1 MNPTAVTLQVPA
13 HLVATFKQL
22 AELTT
27 GSGYD
32 QAPVSTSFA
41 ETEQKILNNLARIEG
56 ECIAAALRCLVPVE
70 DRVIVDGHV
79 WRRLEPA
86 KNHVYF
92 GPRAQMNIVS
102 HIYRREDIRNGPTIR
117 PMELRAGIVGGRYT
131 PATAKALAALAQA
144 MPSREAEL
152 VANALGVMPYSR
164 STYLRSGNELGT
176 LWEELREDLETA
188 LAYSTPIPIGAASV
202 SIAVDRVSVPMAEP
216 RQRTAED
223 DANGIKNPISTVH
236 RMAFVSVTTLH
247 DNEGAPVGSIRHAH
261 TPEGGAKAMEQ
272 ALAKD
277 LDGILSRRPDLDLVL
292 LSDGAPEMQG
302 IVDRAAGNREVA
314 ARITDYY
321 HLIEKLAAAVQSA
334 GHIGAAVLDGWQ
346 ERLLTDDS
354 AIGQIEGELATWAK
368 SFDAKD
374 IPEELHAAQTY
385 IANRRDRL
393 CYASHRAKGRPIG
406 SGAVEAT
413 CKTIATVRMKRPGA
427 GWSVEGAQAILGLR
441 ALATSSEARWD
452 AAIKH
457 VIDSGTFEVIPVFG
471 PIRRQVRPRE

>member
-261 TPEGGAKAMEQ
+261 TPEGG
-272 ALAKD
+272 
-277 LDGILSRRPDLDLVL
+277 G
-292 LSDGAPEMQG
+292 QG
-302 IVDRAAGNREVA
+302 
-314 ARITDYY
+314 Y
-321 HLIEKLAAAVQSA
+321 
-334 GHIGAAVLDGWQ
+334 
-346 ERLLTDDS
+346 
-354 AIGQIEGELATWAK
+354 
-368 SFDAKD
+368 
-374 IPEELHAAQTY
+374 
-385 IANRRDRL
+385 
-393 CYASHRAKGRPIG
+393 
-406 SGAVEAT
+406 
-413 CKTIATVRMKRPGA
+413 GA
-427 GWSVEGAQAILGLR
+427 GSCE
-441 ALATSSEARWD
+441 
-452 AAIKH
+452 
-457 VIDSGTFEVIPVFG
+457 
-471 PIRRQVRPRE
+471 RPRWNPLPQA